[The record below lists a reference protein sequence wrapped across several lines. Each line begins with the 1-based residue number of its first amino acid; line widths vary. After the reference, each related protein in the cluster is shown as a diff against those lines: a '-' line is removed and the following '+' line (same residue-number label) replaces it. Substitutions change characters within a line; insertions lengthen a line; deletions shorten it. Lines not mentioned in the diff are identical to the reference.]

1 MPLSVKLRT
10 GPFMPGKLAPAR
22 RGARSGDHRLPPGI
36 GAGLF
41 EDARHA
47 AEDPAAGHRVFH
59 EHLVLA
65 VADRLER
72 TAGPGGHA
80 ARDARH
86 VDDALVAADET
97 VGMNF
102 GDASADAEDDDNAD
116 LQPCSRAD
124 CCMRHLEGDD
134 LGSWGRTK
142 RDAIKLVACEWL
154 DAVARPKS
162 RMRSALSDA
171 RAGLVSRQ
179 FDLMPLDETLAR
191 LRYAVQAQRE
201 HT

>member
-1 MPLSVKLRT
+1 MPNL
-10 GPFMPGKLAPAR
+10 PFYWNVYRIYCNWRAAR
-22 RGARSGDHRLPPGI
+22 GGEQLHALFGDERKTTTTEE
-36 GAGLF
+36 A
-41 EDARHA
+41 DTT
-47 AEDPAAGHRVFH
+47 
-59 EHLVLA
+59 A
-65 VADRLER
+65 VA
-72 TAGPGGHA
+72 G
-80 ARDARH
+80 RDAT
-86 VDDALVAADET
+86 LVAADET

>member
-1 MPLSVKLRT
+1 MYSPYICTRTHTRTRT
-10 GPFMPGKLAPAR
+10 GILPVPNLPFYWNVYRIYCNWRAAR
-22 RGARSGDHRLPPGI
+22 GGEQLHALFGDERKTTTTEE
-36 GAGLF
+36 A
-41 EDARHA
+41 DTT
-47 AEDPAAGHRVFH
+47 
-59 EHLVLA
+59 A
-65 VADRLER
+65 VA
-72 TAGPGGHA
+72 G
-80 ARDARH
+80 RDAT
-86 VDDALVAADET
+86 LVAADET